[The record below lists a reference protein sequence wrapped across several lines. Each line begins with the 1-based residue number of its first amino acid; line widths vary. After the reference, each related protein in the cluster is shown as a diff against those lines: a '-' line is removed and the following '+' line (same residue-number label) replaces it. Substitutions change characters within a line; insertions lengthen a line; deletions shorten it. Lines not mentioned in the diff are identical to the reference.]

1 MAKIGHLA
9 LTVKKVREKFEKE
22 KPFEMSEAHQCVSLW
37 ILDHASVQ
45 AREVSSKEE
54 DEDEDDDT
62 SDVRSVRKNESLKM
76 LYKHQTARTQVQYDV
91 SFRKSRDSAGHPLYD
106 ARDVFKPPSITT
118 QRTKDR
124 LIHVAN
130 SGNESVSLQKIC
142 MNARFFDLSGHGIE
156 HFSYLKNDDLSAL
169 SSAEKLQ
176 VLSLAKNSM
185 RSASL
190 GSLETTG
197 LRNLRVLDLSHNSL
211 SKALVMCLPRLEYLS
226 LSHNKLRG
234 SSLQNVLGTMKG
246 CDSLRVL
253 DLSFNNFDW
262 TPSEFRD
269 NIKYLRDV
277 GFKSLENLVLHGNNI
292 GMSWRCQR
300 HAVRGRDR
308 IDQDEDGKITEIMNR
323 IKNDFSKSQ
332 DGSHWINKTEN
343 YVMFDEPDEYAE
355 MGTCIVKDGKRV
367 DALYVVFER
376 GVREY
381 YSLNVM
387 FQLRQ
392 KNITLIALTH
402 TARKSLEKN
411 QSSNTMT

>member
-1 MAKIGHLA
+1 M
-9 LTVKKVREKFEKE
+9 
-22 KPFEMSEAHQCVSLW
+22 
-37 ILDHASVQ
+37 
-45 AREVSSKEE
+45 
-54 DEDEDDDT
+54 
-62 SDVRSVRKNESLKM
+62 
-76 LYKHQTARTQVQYDV
+76 
-91 SFRKSRDSAGHPLYD
+91 
-106 ARDVFKPPSITT
+106 
-118 QRTKDR
+118 
-124 LIHVAN
+124 
-130 SGNESVSLQKIC
+130 
-142 MNARFFDLSGHGIE
+142 
-156 HFSYLKNDDLSAL
+156 KNDDLSAL

-197 LRNLRVLDLSHNSL
+197 LRNLRILDLSHNSL
-211 SKALVMCLPRLEYLS
+211 SKALVMCLPSLEYLS

-277 GFKSLENLVLHGNNI
+277 GFKSLENLVLHGNNV

-355 MGTCIVKDGKRV
+355 MGIV
-367 DALYVVFER
+367 
-376 GVREY
+376 
-381 YSLNVM
+381 S
-387 FQLRQ
+387 
-392 KNITLIALTH
+392 
-402 TARKSLEKN
+402 
-411 QSSNTMT
+411 